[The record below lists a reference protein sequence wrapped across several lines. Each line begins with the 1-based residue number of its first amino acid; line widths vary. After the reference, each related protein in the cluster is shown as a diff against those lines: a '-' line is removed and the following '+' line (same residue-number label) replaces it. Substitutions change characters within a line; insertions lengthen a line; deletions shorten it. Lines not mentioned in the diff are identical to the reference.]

1 MLEDVVQ
8 TKGNNDPCQSE
19 DWRYKSKDK
28 IEGRSETG
36 GESSGRDSIVWR
48 AMLGLA

>member
-8 TKGNNDPCQSE
+8 TKSNSGPCQSE
-19 DWRYKSKDK
+19 DWRYKSKVK
-28 IEGRSETG
+28 IEGQSKTA
-36 GESSGRDSIVWR
+36 GESSGQSSIVWG

>member
-8 TKGNNDPCQSE
+8 TKGNINPCQSE
-19 DWRYKSKDK
+19 DWRYKSKVK
-28 IEGRSETG
+28 IEGQSKTG
-36 GESSGRDSIVWR
+36 GGSSGQSSIVWR

>member
-8 TKGNNDPCQSE
+8 TKGNINPCQSE
-19 DWRYKSKDK
+19 DWRYRSKDK
-28 IEGRSETG
+28 IEDRSETG
-36 GESSGRDSIVWR
+36 GESSGRTSIVWR